1 MRRLLGGI
9 ALCALVLSGCGD
21 STDNPAPPDAVTSAP
36 ADALPTTAA
45 VDTDPVTAPPDV
57 VARTAH
63 PAPTTSPTSQATAPA
78 GPPTATAPAPDAP
91 SATTDPAPAEP
102 TTAAPAPAGSCTGD
116 TLSQDILGFA
126 GGVEVFFCDGDWAY
140 AAYPE
145 APGAPQFIA
154 ERVSGRWFHAVTI
167 GSDPVCREELAAR
180 GAPPAIAKLLPGC
193 DELVPPTTPAPT
205 DPPPTSAPPT
215 SAPPTSAP
223 PTEPACVINTNLYG
237 DTIADLVAVSC
248 GDATAEWE
256 LAEAN
261 AEPSW
266 TIPWIT
272 PTGWECYVTP
282 YDPASKAAG
291 ACYGPDHHANFTLY
305 VP

>member
-21 STDNPAPPDAVTSAP
+21 GTDNPAPPDAVTSAP
-36 ADALPTTAA
+36 ADALATTAA
-45 VDTDPVTAPPDV
+45 VDTDAVTATPDA
-57 VARTAH
+57 VATTAD
-63 PAPTTSPTSQATAPA
+63 PAPTAQVTASSS
-78 GPPTATAPAPDAP
+78 PPTATAPAPAP
-91 SATTDPAPAEP
+91 PAATTDPVPAEP
-102 TTAAPAPAGSCTGD
+102 TTAAPGPAGSCTGD

-126 GGVEVFFCDGDWAY
+126 GSVEVFFCEGDWAY

-154 ERVSGRWFHAVTI
+154 ERVGGRWFHAVTL
-167 GSDPVCREELAAR
+167 GSDPVCREELTAR

-193 DELVPPTTPAPT
+193 DEVLPTSTGAPT
-205 DPPPTSAPPT
+205 DPPPTSAPPPT
-215 SAPPTSAP
+215 APPTSAP
-223 PTEPACVINTNLYG
+223 PTEQVCVINTTLYG
-237 DTIADLVAVSC
+237 DAHADLVAVSC
-248 GDATAEWE
+248 ADATAEWE

-266 TIPWIT
+266 TVPWIT
-272 PTGWECYVTP
+272 PTGWECFVTP
-282 YDPASKAAG
+282 YDPTSKAAG
-291 ACYGPDHHANFTLY
+291 ACYGPDHHAHFTLY